1 MIRVSFLTLSVI
13 CVFNVNAQ
21 ITFSE
26 IMFDLEGADYH
37 DEFIEIFNLSE
48 SESIDLTGW
57 YLSDSV
63 NIDGIIDAGEGMS
76 LVPSSYAVI
85 LDGSYFANST
95 LYDDIIPDSALILT
109 IDGGAFSLNGL
120 TNTVPKT
127 LMLFNTDSQ
136 QVDAY
141 RYSIDNKP
149 GYSDEKIL
157 MKSDN
162 STSNWGNSLVK
173 FGTPGFR
180 NSISPHPYDLGLS
193 ENALTYH
200 PSILI
205 RTLQTVSINCEIM
218 NMGLENFYYVIDFL
232 IFIDTNKDSIPE
244 SEEEVILDENID
256 IDLIP
261 RQTTIIQSDWT
272 PILAGTFNLVARIES
287 DSDQNI
293 LNNIISKKIMVVE
306 SRETVKI
313 NEIKFLTDEGEPE
326 WLELINNGEE
336 SLSLQDWAIADLN
349 DTCRIDT
356 SIIMNPGDFKVIA
369 SEKTIKEKYNT
380 DDSVLCILNDLPSFN
395 NASETI
401 FLLNPAG
408 GWVEQVPYTIDWL
421 EGEDWRKPSLER
433 INYNLDSRVARNWG
447 PSTHPS
453 GATPGAKNSLFTP
466 IKPNTLKIQVKPNP
480 FSPDG
485 DGFED
490 HTIISVKSPAE
501 AARMRLDIY
510 DILGRKVRTIK
521 DNSYTGSTID
531 LVWDGQNDKGQKVNM
546 GIYIIFLQ
554 ILDDRN
560 GIIKEIKESVV
571 VAGKL

>member
-1 MIRVSFLTLSVI
+1 MIRVSFLTLMVI
-13 CVFNVNAQ
+13 CVFNVHAQ

-26 IMFDLEGADYH
+26 VMFDLDGADYH
-37 DEFIEIFNLSE
+37 DEFIEIYNLSA
-48 SESIDLTGW
+48 SESVNLTGW
-57 YLSDSV
+57 YLGDSV
-63 NIDGIIDAGEGMS
+63 NIDDIIDAGEGLS
-76 LVPSSYAVI
+76 LSPLSYAVI

-95 LYDDIIPDSALILT
+95 LYDDIIPDFALILT
-109 IDGGAFSLNGL
+109 IDGGAFSSNGL

-127 LMLFNTDSQ
+127 LMLFNADSQ
-136 QVDAY
+136 KVDAY

-149 GYSDEKIL
+149 GHSDEKIL
-157 MKSDN
+157 MNSDN
-162 STSNWGNSLVK
+162 STSNWGNSLVEY
-173 FGTPGFR
+173 GTPGFK
-180 NSISPHPYDLGLS
+180 NSVSPPQFDIGFSEDAIS
-193 ENALTYH
+193 YH
-200 PSILI
+200 PSIVI
-205 RTLQTVSINCEIM
+205 HTLQTVSICCELM
-218 NMGLENFYYVIDFL
+218 NMGLENFYDAIDFQL
-232 IFIDTNKDSIPE
+232 FIDTNKDSVPG
-244 SEEEVILDENID
+244 SDEELILDENTD

-261 RQTTIIQSDWT
+261 QQTTIIQSDWT
-272 PILAGTFNLVARIES
+272 PVLAGTFNLVAKIES

-293 LNNIISKKIMVVE
+293 LNNIISQEIMVIE

-313 NEIKFLTDEGEPE
+313 NEIKFLTDESEPE
-326 WLELINNGEE
+326 WLELINTGDEA
-336 SLSLQDWAIADLN
+336 LSLQNWAIADLK

-356 SIIMNPGDFKVIA
+356 SIVLNPGDFKIITA
-369 SEKTIKEKYNT
+369 SETITEKY
-380 DDSVLCILNDLPSFN
+380 DIHDSVLCILGNLPSLN
-395 NASETI
+395 NTEETI

-433 INYNLDSRVARNWG
+433 INYNLDSRIARNWG
-447 PSTHPS
+447 PSTAPA
-453 GATPGAKNSLFTP
+453 GATPGAENSLFTS
-466 IKPNTLKIQVKPNP
+466 IKPNALKIRVDPNP

-490 HTIISVKSPAE
+490 HTIISVKSPSE

-521 DNSYTGSTID
+521 DNNFTGSTVD
-531 LVWDGQNDKGQKVNM
+531 LVWDGNNDKGQKVNM
-546 GIYIIFLQ
+546 GIYVIFLQ

>member
-1 MIRVSFLTLSVI
+1 MIRVSFLTLIVI
-13 CVFNVNAQ
+13 CVFNVHAQ

-26 IMFDLEGADYH
+26 VMFDLEGADYH
-37 DEFIEIFNLSE
+37 DEFIEIYNLSE
-48 SESIDLTGW
+48 SESVDLTGW

-63 NIDGIIDAGEGMS
+63 NIDRIIDSDEGM
-76 LVPSSYAVI
+76 LLAPSSYAVI

-95 LYDDIIPDSALILT
+95 LYDDIIPDSSLILS

-127 LMLFNTDSQ
+127 LMLFNANSQ
-136 QVDAY
+136 KVDAY
-141 RYSIDNKP
+141 RYSIDNKL
-149 GYSDEKIL
+149 GHSDEKIL
-157 MKSDN
+157 MNSDN
-162 STSNWGNSLVK
+162 STSNWGNSLVEY
-173 FGTPGFR
+173 GTPGFK
-180 NSISPHPYDLGLS
+180 NSISPHQFDVGFS

-205 RTLQTVSINCEIM
+205 RTLQTVSISCEII
-218 NMGLENFYYVIDFL
+218 NVGLENFFNSINFQLFL
-232 IFIDTNKDSIPE
+232 DTNQDSVQGLN
-244 SEEEVILDENID
+244 EELILDENIE

-261 RQTTIIQSDWT
+261 QQTTIIQSNWT
-272 PILAGTFNLVARIES
+272 PVLAGTFNLVARFES

-293 LNNIISKKIMVVE
+293 LNNIISKEVMVIE

-313 NEIKFLTDEGEPE
+313 NEIKFLADDNEPE
-326 WLELINNGEE
+326 WLELINTGDEA
-336 SLSLQDWAIADLN
+336 LSLQNWSIADLK

-356 SIIMNPGDFKVIA
+356 SIVLNPGDFKIIAA
-369 SEKTIKEKYNT
+369 SETIKEKYNIY
-380 DDSVLCILNDLPSFN
+380 DSVLCILGNLPPFN
-395 NASETI
+395 NTEETI
-401 FLLNPAG
+401 FLLNPG
-408 GWVEQVPYTIDWL
+408 DGWVEQVPYTIDWL

-433 INYNLDSRVARNWG
+433 INYDLDSRLARNWG
-447 PSTHPS
+447 PSTAPA
-453 GATPGAKNSLFTP
+453 GATPGTENSLFTS
-466 IKPNTLKIQVKPNP
+466 IKPNALKIRIEPNP

-490 HTIISVKSPAE
+490 HTIISVKSPSE

-521 DNSYTGSTID
+521 DNSFTGSTID
-531 LVWDGQNDKGQKVNM
+531 LAWDGKNDRGQKVNM